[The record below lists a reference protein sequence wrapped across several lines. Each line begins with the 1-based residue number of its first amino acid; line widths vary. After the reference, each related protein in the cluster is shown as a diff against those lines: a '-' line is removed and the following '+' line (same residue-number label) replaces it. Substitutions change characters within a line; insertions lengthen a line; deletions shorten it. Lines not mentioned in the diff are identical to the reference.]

1 MGLNSGQART
11 PAKGRGELD
20 GFPKVFGK
28 YVLVRPMARGGMGEL
43 FLAAAGETGGFEKM
57 CVVKKVLRS
66 VEDQGVHRRFLD
78 EAKVVV
84 RLNHAN
90 LVQVFDAGRVD
101 EEYYLAMELV
111 EGKDLRAVWNRC
123 AQLHRRI
130 PVEVAIFV
138 IREILRGLEYA
149 HDALALELVHRDIS
163 PPNLLVGYRGEVKLT
178 DFGLAKSAI
187 KREMTSPGVVFGRYS
202 YLAPEQAKGL
212 PADRRTDIYACGIVL
227 WELLTGRQLFPSAGR
242 SHQQALAAVRNP
254 KVRAPSSLVPGIP
267 DGLDAVVLRALAKE
281 PRERYQTSGELRAAL
296 SKVLSQHFPGCDA
309 DRAGEFMRD
318 IFAREYKTEGRD
330 VAELSQRDFSEMR
343 QTANPTS
350 SISIGEALAAEDGD
364 SAMPLRD
371 SEIIELERARRE
383 FGGAN
388 SQNLRDG
395 AKAWVG
401 KIVAQ
406 RYRVEGII
414 GIGGMGAV
422 FRAKHLALGKTFA
435 LKILHRI
442 YTRDADIVA
451 RFMREARA
459 ATQTGHPNIIDIID
473 IGTTDEEDV
482 YFVMELLEGRTLG
495 EVLAAEG
502 RLAVR
507 RAVHIA
513 RQICRAVAAAH
524 EVGIIHRDL
533 KSDNIILVTRG
544 KDPDFVKVLDFGI
557 CKTSTSDGNTTS
569 PGVVM
574 GSPDYMAPEQGAG
587 LDATVSSDVYA
598 IGCILFEALAGRLP
612 FKGRNAIDVLMQKGA
627 READRVTKFRPEVPA
642 PLADVISRCLMRSAH
657 DRPPSMRALEYEL
670 TRAVDGRATAVAAV
684 LGLNMEGDSG
694 PQPGADP
701 SPAASNSFH
710 QAAIAS
716 LDTRPPDYEP
726 RERTVVAARPRQE
739 NTQVAPAPR
748 PAPGAITAAQVRASS
763 YIPLPAAQP
772 PAGAEPATPSS
783 GGLLAGLKPM
793 VFVLLGGLLTGG
805 LVLALSPDTFRRLM
819 PGDDESSPQVDH
831 RGVPEANGD
840 EFGPTPA
847 IDPDSPEDRGQALG
861 GDLSGGRS
869 AAEGPS
875 AGDDAGPTGE
885 PPGPEASDGGRT
897 GADGGATGDTK
908 APRPGSLEVEKLV
921 TQAEAALAAGHW
933 LEPAEGSLAMA
944 LNDLQLIDPGH
955 EALARLRRAAAEKL
969 IPRAEKALRRKR
981 WIEASA
987 AYRDLIR
994 VWPDKEGARESLL
1007 SALHNE
1013 GRILARHPDHE
1024 KTLAVADEI
1033 LTMEPEDF
1041 RALMLRA
1048 EALYDLKRYK
1058 ESKETFGRAKR
1069 LKPNHKAAKKGW
1081 WKAHGKIRKSK

>member
-1 MGLNSGQART
+1 
-11 PAKGRGELD
+11 
-20 GFPKVFGK
+20 
-28 YVLVRPMARGGMGEL
+28 MGEL

-149 HDALALELVHRDIS
+149 HDALALDLVHRDIS
-163 PPNLLVGYRGEVKLT
+163 PPNLLVGYRGEIKLT

-242 SHQQALAAVRNP
+242 SHQQALTAVRNP

-267 DGLDAVVLRALAKE
+267 EGLDAVVLRALAKD
-281 PRERYQTSGELRAAL
+281 PKDRYQSSGELRAAL
-296 SKVLSQHFPGCDA
+296 SKCISENFPSCDA
-309 DRAGEFMRD
+309 DRVGEFMRD
-318 IFAREYKTEGRD
+318 IFAREYKLEGRD
-330 VAELSQRDFSEMR
+330 VATLSQRDFSSMR
-343 QTANPTS
+343 AEADHTS
-350 SISIGEALAAEDGD
+350 SISLSEALAAEDP
-364 SAMPLRD
+364 STMPLRD
-371 SEIIELERARRE
+371 SEIIELDKARRDL
-383 FGGAN
+383 GGT
-388 SQNLRDG
+388 SRQNLRDG

-401 KIVAQ
+401 KIIGQ

-435 LKILHRI
+435 LKVLHRV
-442 YTRDADIVA
+442 YTRNSDIVA

-473 IGTTDEEDV
+473 IGTTDDEDV

-495 EVLAAEG
+495 EVVGTEG
-502 RLAVR
+502 PLAVR

-524 EVGIIHRDL
+524 EVAIIHRDL
-533 KSDNIILVTRG
+533 KADNIILITRG

-557 CKTSTSDGNTTS
+557 CKTGGNDSGQTS

-587 LDATVSSDVYA
+587 LDATVASDVYA
-598 IGCILFEALAGRLP
+598 IGCIVYEMLAGCLP
-612 FKGRNAIDVLMQKGA
+612 FTGRNAIDVLMQKGA
-627 READRVTKFRPEVPA
+627 READRVSTHRPEVPVA
-642 PLADVISRCLMRSAH
+642 LADVLARCLMRSAQ

-694 PQPGADP
+694 PQRTDVDP
-701 SPAASNSFH
+701 SPAASASFH
-710 QAAIAS
+710 RAAIAS
-716 LDTRPPDYEP
+716 LESPGYEP
-726 RERTVVAARPRQE
+726 AERTVVAQRPRQE
-739 NTQVAPAPR
+739 RTQIAPMPSGPTAVIGQGVVAA
-748 PAPGAITAAQVRASS
+748 
-763 YIPLPAAQP
+763 PLPQVGSHGP
-772 PAGAEPATPSS
+772 IPMSSTKGSGRLAGGLKALAFVGL
-783 GGLLAGLKPM
+783 GGLLASG
-793 VFVLLGGLLTGG
+793 VL
-805 LVLALSPDTFRRLM
+805 LALSPGTFSRLLGNDTDEARPAPATGALDSVTAATS
-819 PGDDESSPQVDH
+819 PGVADGGTSDAVPAVGGTSSGEADDAASDLVID
-831 RGVPEANGD
+831 EATDG
-840 EFGPTPA
+840 
-847 IDPDSPEDRGQALG
+847 
-861 GDLSGGRS
+861 SGG
-869 AAEGPS
+869 E
-875 AGDDAGPTGE
+875 PTGE
-885 PPGPEASDGGRT
+885 AVVDSAETDGVE
-897 GADGGATGDTK
+897 
-908 APRPGSLEVEKLV
+908 PGSGDEPTLPSPMTAAELV
-921 TQAEAALAAGHW
+921 AQAERALAASHW
-933 LEPAEGSLAMA
+933 REPAAGSLALSLTM
-944 LNDLQLIDPGH
+944 LHVLDPGH
-955 EALARLRRAAAEKL
+955 EALARLRNLAAEQL
-969 IPRAEKALRRKR
+969 VPVGEKAMRRKQ
-981 WIEASA
+981 WVNASE
-987 AYRDLIR
+987 AYRDLLGI
-994 VWPDKEGARESLL
+994 WPDHVEARVQLLESL
-1007 SALHNE
+1007 HNS
-1013 GRILARHPDHE
+1013 GRVLAKLKDHE
-1024 KTLAVADEI
+1024 KALAAADEI
-1033 LTMEPEDF
+1033 LTKEPEDF
-1041 RALMLRA
+1041 RAMMLRA
-1048 EALYDLKRYK
+1048 EALYGLSRWQ
-1058 ESKETFGRAKR
+1058 ESKAAFSRARR
-1069 LKPNHKAAKKGW
+1069 LNPRSKAAKKGFW
-1081 WKAHGKIRKSK
+1081 RAQGKVRQAAKKSAG

>member
-1 MGLNSGQART
+1 MGLSSGQART
-11 PAKGRGELD
+11 PAKASSELN

-66 VEDQGVHRRFLD
+66 VDDQGVHRRFLD

-242 SHQQALAAVRNP
+242 SHQQALSAVRNP

-267 DGLDAVVLRALAKE
+267 EGLDAVVLRALAKE

-296 SKVLSQHFPGCDA
+296 SKVLSEHFPGCDA

-343 QTANPTS
+343 SAANHTS

-401 KIVAQ
+401 RIVAQ

-422 FRAKHLALGKTFA
+422 FRATHLALGKTFA

-473 IGTTDEEDV
+473 IGTTDDDDV

-495 EVLAAEG
+495 EVLGAEG

-533 KSDNIILVTRG
+533 KSDNVVLVTRG

-598 IGCILFEALAGRLP
+598 VGCIVYEALAGRLP

-627 READRVTKFRPEVPA
+627 READRVTKYRPEVPE
-642 PLADVISRCLMRSAH
+642 PLADVLSRCLMRSSQ

-694 PQPGADP
+694 PQSGVDP

-710 QAAIAS
+710 RAAIAS
-716 LDTRPPDYEP
+716 LETRPPDYDP
-726 RERTVVAARPRQE
+726 PERTVVAAHPRQE
-739 NTQVAPAPR
+739 NTQIAPMPR
-748 PAPGAITAAQVRASS
+748 PSPGTVTAAQVRASS
-763 YIPLPAAQP
+763 YVPLPAARAPTVGEP
-772 PAGAEPATPSS
+772 PPGPRYS
-783 GGLLAGLKPM
+783 GVLAGFKALA
-793 VFVLLGGLLTGG
+793 FVLLGGLLASG
-805 LVLALSPDTFRRLM
+805 LLLALSPDTFRRLL
-819 PGDDESSPQVDH
+819 PGDDETEPTDQ
-831 RGVPEANGD
+831 RGAPETKDGAAETPESGMGPD
-840 EFGPTPA
+840 LGATSAGGAQGPTA
-847 IDPDSPEDRGQALG
+847 DG
-861 GDLSGGRS
+861 GEPQ
-869 AAEGPS
+869 AEGGSPR
-875 AGDDAGPTGE
+875 AEGGLVEVDDAGGTSAGTV
-885 PPGPEASDGGRT
+885 GDGGT
-897 GADGGATGDTK
+897 AEGGTSS
-908 APRPGSLEVEKLV
+908 PNSLTEEDLV
-921 TQAEAALAAGHW
+921 KTAEAALAAGHW
-933 LEPAEGSLAMA
+933 REPAEGSLARA
-944 LNDLQLIDPGH
+944 LNDLELIDPGH
-955 EALARLRRAAAEKL
+955 EALGRLRRAAAEQL
-969 IPRAEKALRRKR
+969 VPLAETALRRKR
-981 WIEASA
+981 WSEASA

-994 VWPDKEGARESLL
+994 VWPDNNEARESLL
-1007 SALHNE
+1007 SALQNE
-1013 GRILARHPDHE
+1013 GRILARHPDHK

-1048 EALYDLKRYK
+1048 QALYDLERWT
-1058 ESKETFGRAKR
+1058 ESKEAFGRAKR
-1069 LKPNHKAAKKGW
+1069 LKPTNKAAKKGW
-1081 WKAHGKIRKSK
+1081 WKAHGKIRKESG